1 MFSPLF
7 SPMFCQCWWEMCF
20 LPWHPFLRWTL
31 PTFLNPIASPA
42 LTSQCPK
49 LWVLHLL
56 LNMETVL
63 HPLSTGVT
71 PISGNQG
78 TKFKPAL
85 PSFEVF
91 ICFRSCLHLRLSCL
105 SFKRTEFFSICR
117 TTSLKVTK
125 VTITLILDVHSWWGI
140 KISDWQWKV
149 WRMEILSLLM
159 IMLVMSTKRVNVI
172 VYRVSPRCLYLYL
185 YLYEEE
191 GWV

>member
-56 LNMETVL
+56 LNMQTVS
-63 HPLSTGVT
+63 HPVSTGVT
-71 PISGNQG
+71 PISGSQG

-105 SFKRTEFFSICR
+105 SFKWTEFFSICP

-125 VTITLILDVHSWWGI
+125 VTITLILNVHSWWGI
-140 KISDWQWKV
+140 KISMKSV
-149 WRMEILSLLM
+149 ENMEMLSLLM
-159 IMLVMSTKRVNVI
+159 IMLVMRKKRVSVV
-172 VYRVSPRCLYLYL
+172 VYMVSPRCLSLYL